1 MATGDVV
8 KLGTLYMGSTKI
20 ARPTKPWRNNSEPIS
35 GYGYGNIQNYSQG
48 ATLEIRDTDSNDAY
62 KMQWVEINDGGKKYL
77 VSDRVMLVNI
87 SWDDLNAQ
95 NLIYGKNITI
105 DGQQYKLRVLTGG
118 AERREGGSGTSY
130 GGGKLPNEWDN
141 WIVNEANLPG
151 LPKPSST
158 DLDST
163 LNSTDLNSPH
173 NQKWNWMGVY
183 SWCQETYLHNTAD
196 RAGRGYSSARYWNFN
211 YATHR
216 YDSLGWRPVLEVL
229 NSEPTISLSS
239 PTTNQTLYENDTLI
253 IDGSAIDNDADQ
265 SVTVYYQINDGPKKV
280 LATNLSQ
287 TTIPFNKQ
295 LKFKNGKLYDGETAV
310 SGNLTDGV
318 VHTLKVW
325 AQDSEGAMSTPQTRT
340 FYVVPNRAP
349 TLTIEPITP
358 SGNIDTDKFTVT
370 GQAGDPDANANVT
383 VTYRINENNSIQV
396 YEGPG
401 GAFSFDI
408 ALGQLV
414 VGQNT
419 IVVEV
424 IDNYGAKTSKTIKLN
439 KNEIKT
445 PLLKSTARFKL
456 EPPAGSAKGVL
467 LYIRRD
473 QNLAIDTK
481 ISMTLKGEPENFVPM
496 PKTNTAPM
504 PDDPTILEDE
514 FYYETTEAKD
524 NIIVQVDMERESYDV
539 SDTIIL
545 IQGAFD

>member
-1 MATGDVV
+1 MTKVITFNAPMSTSSGLSLYGIHPSSYTNNHTVYGWLFKPKKDIVIKNIKHLFWSTASPGGTINQINITSKIYLIEDNDLDNKV
-8 KLGTLYMGSTKI
+8 LLNGKGFNYLTFDGGETKELDFQYDDTLLEQGKNYMITIGRYDLGTYHGTAIGVRVGQGSFLSDTTDI
-20 ARPTKPWRNNSEPIS
+20 DVSEESFNYNGGQISGNKAVLMNGSYPIS
-35 GYGYGNIQNYSQG
+35 DRH
-48 ATLEIRDTDSNDAY
+48 RDLVIGSKDSNVY
-62 KMQWVEINDGGKKYL
+62 MEITYELANNNPT
-77 VSDRVMLVNI
+77 VNV
-87 SWDDLNAQ
+87 
-95 NLIYGKNITI
+95 T
-105 DGQQYKLRVLTGG
+105 
-118 AERREGGSGTSY
+118 
-130 GGGKLPNEWDN
+130 
-141 WIVNEANLPG
+141 
-151 LPKPSST
+151 
-158 DLDST
+158 
-163 LNSTDLNSPH
+163 
-173 NQKWNWMGVY
+173 
-183 SWCQETYLHNTAD
+183 
-196 RAGRGYSSARYWNFN
+196 
-211 YATHR
+211 
-216 YDSLGWRPVLEVL
+216 
-229 NSEPTISLSS
+229 S
-239 PTTNQTLYENDTLI
+239 PTPNQTLYENDTLI

-295 LKFKNGKLYDGETAV
+295 LKFNGGKFYDGETAV
-310 SGNLTDGV
+310 SGDLVDGV
-318 VHTLKVW
+318 AHTLKVW

-370 GQAGDPDANANVT
+370 GHAGDPDANANVT
-383 VTYRINENNSIQV
+383 VTYRINENNSVEI
-396 YEGPG
+396 YNGPG

-496 PKTNTAPM
+496 QKTNFAPM

-524 NIIVQVDMERESYDV
+524 NIIVQVDMIRESFDV
-539 SDTIIL
+539 SDTITL
-545 IQGAFD
+545 IQGAFE